1 MIRNA
6 FGALLDDR
14 RVLHLTG
21 LCVGFHM
28 LYEGA
33 ERGRAALLEAPRQV
47 DHAQAVGQ
55 RLLAGWPHRNSRV
68 RPNRVQQHQHCL
80 KSRVHH
86 LAFEPRGTA
95 NPAMAA
101 DARMLR

>member
-1 MIRNA
+1 
-6 FGALLDDR
+6 
-14 RVLHLTG
+14 
-21 LCVGFHM
+21 
-28 LYEGA
+28 
-33 ERGRAALLEAPRQV
+33 
-47 DHAQAVGQ
+47 
-55 RLLAGWPHRNSRV
+55 V